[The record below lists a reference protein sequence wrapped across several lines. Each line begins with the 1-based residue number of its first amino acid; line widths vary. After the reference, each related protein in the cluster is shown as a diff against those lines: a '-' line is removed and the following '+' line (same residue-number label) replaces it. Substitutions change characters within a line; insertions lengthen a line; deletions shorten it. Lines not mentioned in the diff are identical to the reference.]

1 MEDTAKTLA
10 VTSHAAHRGLT
21 SRSFLGLLVTQLLGA
36 CNDNILRW
44 LVIGIGKNH
53 VFAARQAGESTMSDA
68 DVLSIGL
75 ACFVVP
81 YLLLAAPAGFVADR
95 FSKRRVIVICKV
107 AEIVIMA
114 LAIVVIFSESLVA
127 LFAVVT
133 LMGSQSA
140 LFGPSKLGSIPEML
154 PPEKISAANG
164 ILGMVTVVSTV
175 IGGLGGMM
183 LSDFTGHLGVE
194 RNAWVSPVALIGVAI
209 AGLLASL
216 LIAPLTPANPRRTF
230 PYNLF
235 RQTWRD
241 LKTLAA
247 SRAMLR
253 VAGGIALFWTLGAL
267 AQLNLDQ
274 LATDG
279 GLEAQTDR
287 APMLISLVIGV
298 ALGSVLAGI
307 WSDGRVELGILPLGA
322 AGMALSAMLLF
333 TVPLP
338 LDMPGSM
345 PWACT
350 LLLALGFSA
359 GLFNVP
365 LAAYMQ
371 HRSKRESRGSILAAS
386 NFIAFTGMLVMSF
399 SYKVMASPNDV
410 TGEPMLSARE
420 IFLITGLL
428 TIPVFV
434 YIIVIIPQSAIRFAA
449 WLASKTIYRIRVF
462 GRDNLPAEGGAL
474 LVVNHVS
481 WLDGVLLL
489 LASSRPLRVIVYAP
503 YCSKGLPKLLGQLF
517 GVIPI
522 DAGPK
527 SIRAALETAKQAL
540 RDGELVA
547 IFPEGN
553 ITRTGQLQ
561 PFKGGMFKILEA
573 APVPVI
579 PVYLDEL
586 WGSIFSF
593 HGGRFFWKWPRHWRY
608 PISIHFGP
616 AIERPD
622 DVHRVR
628 AAVEQLGTK
637 AHEQRKTRTMIL
649 PKAFLRKCRKAMFRT
664 KVSDTTGMSL
674 TGGAL
679 LLKTLIFRRVLLR
692 DVLSADEK
700 HVGILLPS
708 TVAGVLCNAVQ
719 PLIGRVA
726 VNLNYTVSADV
737 MNYCI
742 GACEIKHVLT
752 SRKMMEKLDNPQLDA
767 ELVYLEDFKD
777 MVTLADK
784 LIAIM
789 QAYLLPVFILDRI
802 FGLGKLQPDD
812 VLTVIFTSGST
823 GQPKG
828 VMLTYDNIGSN
839 IAALDQ
845 VVHLTRDD
853 VVAGILPFFHSF
865 GYTVTLWTPLALDL
879 SAAYH
884 ANPLEAK
891 QVGKLVEKFGATVLL
906 STATFLRSYLK
917 RVPAEQFKTLEVIV
931 AGAEKLPVSLIGAF
945 EEKFGMRPVEGYGAT
960 ETSPLVS
967 VNVPASRSL
976 SDEQEDC
983 REGTVGRPVP
993 GVSAKIVDP
1002 DSGEDLPGQQE
1013 GMLLVKGP
1021 NIMLGYLNQ
1030 PDKTAEVMRGG
1041 WYVTGDIALIDEA
1054 GFIKIT
1060 GRLSRF
1066 SKIGG
1071 EMVPHIRIE
1080 EVLAE
1085 IVSDDEEELR
1095 AVVTAVPDARKGERL
1110 VIVHTQLEQTPQ
1122 DICRKLSEA
1131 GLPNLWIPSPDSF
1144 MQVEEIPI
1152 LGTGKLDLKQLQQA
1166 AIERFK

>member
-1 MEDTAKTLA
+1 MEDSLKALVPTSPTAQ
-10 VTSHAAHRGLT
+10 RGLA
-21 SRSFLGLLVTQLLGA
+21 SRSFLGLLLTQLLGA
-36 CNDNILRW
+36 ANDNMIRW
-44 LVIGIGKNH
+44 LVIGIGKDH
-53 VFAARQAGESTMSDA
+53 VARQVGGVTMSDA

-75 ACFVVP
+75 ACFVLP
-81 YLLLAAPAGFVADR
+81 YLLLAAPAGYVADR

-107 AEIVIMA
+107 AEIVIMS
-114 LAIVVIFSESLVA
+114 LAIAAIFSQSLVA
-127 LFAVVT
+127 LFAVVA

-183 LSDFTGHLGVE
+183 LSDFTGELGVE
-194 RNAWVSPVALIGVAI
+194 RNAWAPPVALIGVAV

-230 PYNLF
+230 PFNILG
-235 RQTWRD
+235 RTWQD

-274 LATDG
+274 LAADG
-279 GLEAQTDR
+279 GLTAQTDR

-307 WSDGRVELGILPLGA
+307 ASGGRVELGILPLGA
-322 AGMALSAMLLF
+322 AGMAISAMLLF

-338 LDMPGSM
+338 LDAGGSM
-345 PWACT
+345 RWACL

-371 HRSKRESRGSILAAS
+371 HRSQRESRGSILAAS
-386 NFIAFTGMLVMSF
+386 NFIAFTGMLAMSF
-399 SYKVMASPNDV
+399 GYRVMASPNEL

-420 IFLITGLL
+420 IFLLTGLL
-428 TIPVFV
+428 TIPVFI
-434 YIIVIIPQSAIRFAA
+434 YIVVIIPQSSIRFAV

-489 LASSRPLRVIVYAP
+489 LASSRPLRVIAYAP
-503 YCSKGLPKLLGQLF
+503 YFDKGLPKRLCQLF

-522 DAGPK
+522 GPGPK

-540 RDGELVA
+540 RDGEIVA
-547 IFPEGN
+547 VFPEGN

-593 HGGRFFWKWPRHWRY
+593 HGGKFLWKWPRHWRY

-616 AIERPD
+616 AIDRPD

-628 AAVEQLGTK
+628 AAVEQVGTE
-637 AHEQRKTRTMIL
+637 AHQQRKTRTMIL
-649 PKAFLRKCRKAMFRT
+649 PRAFLRKCRKAMFRT

-679 LLKTLIFRRVLLR
+679 LLKTLIFRRILLR
-692 DVLSADEK
+692 DVLASDEENYER

-752 SRKMMEKLDNPQLDA
+752 SRKMMDKLGNPQLDA

-777 MVTLADK
+777 MVTLSDK
-784 LIAIM
+784 LVAIV
-789 QAYLLPVFILDRI
+789 QAYLLPAFILDRI

-828 VMLTYDNIGSN
+828 VMLSYDNVGSN
-839 IAALDQ
+839 IAALDR

-865 GYTVTLWTPLALDL
+865 GYTVTLWTPLTLDL

-917 RVPAEQFKTLEVIV
+917 RVPAEQFETLEVIV
-931 AGAEKLPVSLIGAF
+931 AGAEKLPVSLIEAF
-945 EEKFGMRPVEGYGAT
+945 DEKFGVRPVEGYGAT

-976 SDEQEDC
+976 TDEQEDC

-1002 DSGEDLPGQQE
+1002 DSGEDLSGQQE

-1030 PDKTAEVMRGG
+1030 P
-1041 WYVTGDIALIDEA
+1041 
-1054 GFIKIT
+1054 
-1060 GRLSRF
+1060 
-1066 SKIGG
+1066 
-1071 EMVPHIRIE
+1071 
-1080 EVLAE
+1080 
-1085 IVSDDEEELR
+1085 
-1095 AVVTAVPDARKGERL
+1095 
-1110 VIVHTQLEQTPQ
+1110 
-1122 DICRKLSEA
+1122 
-1131 GLPNLWIPSPDSF
+1131 
-1144 MQVEEIPI
+1144 
-1152 LGTGKLDLKQLQQA
+1152 
-1166 AIERFK
+1166 